1 MSSVFGYDLQGR
13 EINFTNSKTLV
24 SRPTETL
31 ASRCPPLPKNGK
43 MRKRKKKKKKRIIF
57 DVVFIFLGFIFF
69 DIIFFQRNFCFFWI
83 FPFFHIFVFFFV
95 FFFFLIF
102 PFFF

>member
-57 DVVFIFLGFIFF
+57 HVVFIFLGFIFF
-69 DIIFFQRNFCFFWI
+69 DIIFFKKT
-83 FPFFHIFVFFFV
+83 FVFLDFSIFSYFRFFS
-95 FFFFLIF
+95 FFFFF
-102 PFFF
+102 DFSVFF